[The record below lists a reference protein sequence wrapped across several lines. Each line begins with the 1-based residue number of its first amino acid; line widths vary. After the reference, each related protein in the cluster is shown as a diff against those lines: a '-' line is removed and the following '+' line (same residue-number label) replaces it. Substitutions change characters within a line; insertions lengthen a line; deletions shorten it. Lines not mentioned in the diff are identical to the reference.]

1 VYIHREVEMR
11 IRAIVSIVPLLLPA
25 ALSAQRLPPIVD
37 RRPGT
42 DLPPQPPAIAND
54 LGYRRWHLSFE
65 TYPIVSRVQAPGFT
79 GVRTAPSWSTLGLGT
94 RADYLVNRNV
104 SATLD
109 LTSSFIGGPVMV
121 NTAEIGTRLHP
132 EWAEHKLYPYV
143 DLRVGYVAT
152 NSRQLVGVGQSYV
165 DPVEGDHGPQY
176 SRGFGVIGG
185 SGLEYSFTRTWS
197 LTTGASVVTSAMR
210 SHDLSNPN
218 GDRSFTLT
226 ALRYMIGV
234 RYNPVTIVRA
244 GDTR

>member
-1 VYIHREVEMR
+1 MR
-11 IRAIVSIVPLLLPA
+11 IHAIVAIVPLLLPA
-25 ALSAQRLPPIVD
+25 ALSAQRLPPIID

-65 TYPIVSRVQAPGFT
+65 TYPIVSYVQAPGFT
-79 GVRTAPSWSTLGLGT
+79 GVRTAPSWSRLGIGT

-121 NTAEIGTRLHP
+121 NTAELGTRLHP
-132 EWAEHKLYPYV
+132 EWAEHKLYPYL

-152 NSRQLVGVGQSYV
+152 TSRQLLGVGASYV
-165 DPVEGDHGPQY
+165 DPVEGDYGPQY

-185 SGLEYSFTRTWS
+185 SGLEYSLTRTWS

-210 SHDLSNPN
+210 SHNLSSPN

-226 ALRYMIGV
+226 ALRYMIGL

>member
-1 VYIHREVEMR
+1 MR
-11 IRAIVSIVPLLLPA
+11 IHAIVAIVPLLLPA
-25 ALSAQRLPPIVD
+25 ALSAQRLPPIID

-65 TYPIVSRVQAPGFT
+65 TYPIVSYVQAPGFT
-79 GVRTAPSWSTLGLGT
+79 GVRTAPSWSTLGIGT

-121 NTAEIGTRLHP
+121 NTAELGTRLHP
-132 EWAEHKLYPYV
+132 EWAEHKLYPYL

-152 NSRQLVGVGQSYV
+152 TSRQLLGVGASYV
-165 DPVEGDHGPQY
+165 DPVEGDYGPQY

-185 SGLEYSFTRTWS
+185 SGLEYSLTRTWS

-210 SHDLSNPN
+210 SHNLSSPN

-226 ALRYMIGV
+226 ALRYMIGL

>member
-1 VYIHREVEMR
+1 MR
-11 IRAIVSIVPLLLPA
+11 SRAIVSIIPLLLPA

-65 TYPIVSRVQAPGFT
+65 SYPIASYIQAPGFA
-79 GVRTAPSWSTLGLGT
+79 GVRTAPSWSTLGIGT

-109 LTSSFIGGPVMV
+109 LTSSFVGGPVMV
-121 NTAEIGTRLHP
+121 NTAELGTRLHP
-132 EWAEHKLYPYV
+132 EWAEHRLYPYV
-143 DLRVGYVAT
+143 DLRVAYVAT
-152 NSRQLVGVGQSYV
+152 NSRQLLGTGDSYV
-165 DPVEGDHGPQY
+165 DPAVAGDYGPQS
-176 SRGFGVIGG
+176 SRGFGVVGG
-185 SGLEYSFTRTWS
+185 SGLEYSLTRVWS
-197 LTTGASVVTSAMR
+197 LTTGASVMTSAMR
-210 SHDLSNPN
+210 SHNLSSPN

-244 GDTR
+244 VDTR